1 MCVFFCSSSSIEGFI
16 SFFIKLVIF
25 VKLILFIKKVFF
37 VISIRNLDT
46 ILLTGNAIKERNK
59 LVVFINIKK
68 IGKKMEIILV
78 KGDYREI

>member
-1 MCVFFCSSSSIEGFI
+1 MFFFCSSSSIEGII